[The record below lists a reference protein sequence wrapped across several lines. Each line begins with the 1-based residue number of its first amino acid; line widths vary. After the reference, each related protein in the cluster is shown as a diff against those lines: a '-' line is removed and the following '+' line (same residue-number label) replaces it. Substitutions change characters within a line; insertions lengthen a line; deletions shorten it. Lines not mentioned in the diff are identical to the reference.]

1 MIAILNNGGHFMD
14 GYENI
19 NDFLIAYV
27 EYIGSIDKKVFKI
40 LVDSNKMSTEELIEY
55 INDNVYS
62 YEDKIAEIYELGKKL
77 Y

>member
-1 MIAILNNGGHFMD
+1 MIAILNSGHFMD

-19 NDFLIAYV
+19 KDFLIAYV

-40 LVDSNKMSTEELIEY
+40 LVDSNEMSTEELIEY
-55 INDNVYS
+55 INDNTYS
-62 YEDKIAEIYELGKKL
+62 YEDKIQEVYELGKKI